1 MTGTTVKAYRGMGME
16 GVIAAWYSGIVR
28 KSLQEYRALAR
39 RIAPQLQ
46 PHASVLDLAPG
57 PGYFAI
63 ELARLGTFRLTGLD
77 ISRTFVAMARDT
89 ARIEGVTVDFRL
101 GNAAAMPFEAD
112 SFDFILCRAAFKN
125 FSQPLHALREIRRVI
140 KPGGSAL
147 IIDLRKDASTASI
160 RQAVADMGLGPVN
173 ALLTRWIL
181 RFLLRRAYARQELEE
196 LLGQAGFAPASTN
209 ITPSLTGLEIRLKK

>member
-1 MTGTTVKAYRGMGME
+1 MTGATVKAYRGMGME
-16 GVIAAWYSGIVR
+16 GVIATWYSGIVK

-39 RIAPQLQ
+39 RIAPQLRPQ
-46 PHASVLDLAPG
+46 ASVLDLAPG

-63 ELARLGTFRLTGLD
+63 ELAKLGAFRVTGLD
-77 ISRTFVAMARDT
+77 ISRTFVAIARDK
-89 ARIEGVTVDFRL
+89 ARAEGVAVDFRL

-125 FSQPLHALREIRRVI
+125 FSQPLHALQEIRRVI

-147 IIDLRKDASTASI
+147 IIDLRKDASAESI
-160 RQAVADMGLGPVN
+160 RQAVADMGLGSVN

-181 RFLLRRAYARQELEE
+181 RFLLKRAYARQELEQ
-196 LLGQAGFAPASTN
+196 LLVQAGFAPASTD
-209 ITPSLTGLEIRLKK
+209 IAHSLTGLEIRLKK